1 MDDRPL
7 PCAKRRAP
15 SSDRSQQ
22 ETARQRKRK
31 RHKGDSDTTASPGRA
46 TPDLERKKAATAVA
60 CGPVEPVAGSIDAGT
75 QQCESLV
82 DVLPDEVLCDIVDR
96 IHPTSALVR
105 VGSAC
110 RRLCQATAFV
120 RTQRTASRRRSGPHA
135 DPIGCAHQL
144 LNAISLDDPDGVVD
158 ALDIGHVSLDDL
170 LDPDYLWSVAT
181 PSVVAMIFGTR
192 AYADDRSVMGRPV
205 LRSLID
211 DPARTGYYTP
221 LRAAVLCGSVACVR
235 VLVSMG
241 TRMSAAEA
249 GALVRS
255 VASDLAWNEIRVT
268 TLSRPVPRIDD
279 ISRADAR
286 PRAARRST
294 GSYIDPVE
302 LLSPVLCS
310 LPRGC
315 LSGLSARGTLHAAVL
330 KAIGRLAYACPEF
343 PLWPVVAG
351 AETPVRNGFSP
362 SVDAALDAA
371 LVEDFVRAVD
381 QIVAQAEAFA
391 TFLVHHGCRSSD
403 CIHPP
408 FGQSTF
414 LACEG
419 YAASPQYRRT
429 VDGMTL
435 PAVVRRFVA
444 KMAKVNVWLPDSE
457 SVKLQ
462 DRLFTEGITFV
473 LESFVAAC
481 DRACP
486 PAAAP

>member
-1 MDDRPL
+1 MDGRSV
-7 PCAKRRAP
+7 PCAKRPTPP
-15 SSDRSQQ
+15 SDPSQQ
-22 ETARQRKRK
+22 EAARQREGK
-31 RHKGDSDTTASPGRA
+31 RHKGDSDTTTSPGQA
-46 TPDLERKKAATAVA
+46 TPDLERKEAATA
-60 CGPVEPVAGSIDAGT
+60 GPVEPAVGSIDAGA

-82 DVLPDEVLCDIVDR
+82 DALPDEVLCDIAGR
-96 IHPTSALVR
+96 IYPTSALVR
-105 VGSAC
+105 AGSAC
-110 RRLCQATAFV
+110 RRLCQAAAFV

-181 PSVVAMIFGTR
+181 PSAVAMIFGTR

-235 VLVSMG
+235 VLVSVG
-241 TRMSAAEA
+241 ARMSAAEA

-279 ISRADAR
+279 ISRAGAR
-286 PRAARRST
+286 PRAVRGCT

-310 LPRGC
+310 LPRSC

-330 KAIGRLAYACPEF
+330 KAIGRLAYYDYREF
-343 PLWPVVAG
+343 PLWPVAVGMDAP
-351 AETPVRNGFSP
+351 ASSGFSP

-371 LVEDFVRAVD
+371 LVEDTVRAVD
-381 QIVAQAEAFA
+381 RIVAQASTFA
-391 TFLVHHGCRSSD
+391 TFLVHHGCRLSD
-403 CIHPP
+403 SIHPP

-414 LACEG
+414 LACKG

-429 VDGMTL
+429 VDCMTL
-435 PAVVRRFVA
+435 PAVVRRFVV
-444 KMAKVNVWLPDSE
+444 KMAKIDVWLPDGESAKLRDRLFSE
-457 SVKLQ
+457 SV
-462 DRLFTEGITFV
+462 TFV